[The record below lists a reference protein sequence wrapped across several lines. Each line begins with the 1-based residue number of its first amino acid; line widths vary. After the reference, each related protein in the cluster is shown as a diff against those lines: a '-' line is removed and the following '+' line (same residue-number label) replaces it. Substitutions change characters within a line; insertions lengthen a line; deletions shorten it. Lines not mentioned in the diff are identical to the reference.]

1 MSTIAC
7 NAKSLYE
14 YSSDAT
20 DELDLVPGD
29 LLPVLVKAPLAAM
42 LALAIPVGPLNLLP
56 FWPENVRSRRP
67 LHLLQSMHF
76 NDLSLNTIL
85 R

>member
-1 MSTIAC
+1 MSAIAC

-29 LLPVLVKAPLAAM
+29 LLQVLRGHAGPGNPVRSAKSR
-42 LALAIPVGPLNLLP
+42 P

-76 NDLSLNTIL
+76 NDLSLDTIL
-85 R
+85 K